1 MDLIFIAV
9 LAGLVA
15 ATELLIRL
23 WPGGAPAAD
32 GSGLAWRLPPG
43 PDEAGPDDVR
53 TEQAGAD
60 DAEVRPPTQPSPY
73 AGF

>member
-23 WPGGAPAAD
+23 CAKLQSSPRG
-32 GSGLAWRLPPG
+32 
-43 PDEAGPDDVR
+43 
-53 TEQAGAD
+53 
-60 DAEVRPPTQPSPY
+60 RP
-73 AGF
+73 